1 MFKINETWSQKPTI
15 CIHLIFVVTIE
26 LTLHIFLPQ
35 LLIQKVYLS
44 RLQNEELSIH
54 FKIYY
59 AFTSTCSA
67 VLYLDEGG
75 ITYYV
80 TLTYLVASSMLLL
93 NNTKQKNDGKMIVQ
107 MDNSKHM
114 LSAYIIFLKKI

>member
-1 MFKINETWSQKPTI
+1 MKLDSQKPTS
-15 CIHLIFVVTIE
+15 CILLFFVVTLTIE

-35 LLIQKVYLS
+35 LLIQKVYLF

-54 FKIYY
+54 INKIYY

-80 TLTYLVASSMLLL
+80 TLKLPSR
-93 NNTKQKNDGKMIVQ
+93 
-107 MDNSKHM
+107 
-114 LSAYIIFLKKI
+114 

>member
-1 MFKINETWSQKPTI
+1 MKLDGQKPTI
-15 CIHLIFVVTIE
+15 CIHLFFVVTLTIE
-26 LTLHIFLPQ
+26 LTLYIFLSQ
-35 LLIQKVYLS
+35 LLIQKVQLF

-54 FKIYY
+54 IKIYY

-80 TLTYLVASSMLLL
+80 TLTLPSRYLTV
-93 NNTKQKNDGKMIVQ
+93 T
-107 MDNSKHM
+107 
-114 LSAYIIFLKKI
+114 LK